1 MKSDN
6 QTTDM
11 FVPNRLEQELNRIAQ
26 DVDPPQVS
34 TGRIPREVPPRTI
47 VVRAVEQALSTLSKL
62 GCVYRVRFNNK
73 DYTNGEFPSLK
84 PTRVG
89 TKEYGDRAKYYK
101 PFLKDMKAGDVVDV
115 PFGKFKG
122 QDLQSSIGSWA
133 VTNWGV
139 KTFMTTVN
147 KKKKVVEVLRLL

>member
-11 FVPNRLEQELNRIAQ
+11 FVPNRLEQELNRIAR

-34 TGRIPREVPPRTI
+34 TGRIPREAPPRTI
-47 VVRAVEQALSTLSKL
+47 VVRAVEQALSTLNKL

-73 DYTNGEFPSLK
+73 DYTNGKFPELK

-89 TKEYGDRAKYYK
+89 TKDYGDRAKHYK

-115 PFGKFKG
+115 PLGNFKG

>member
-47 VVRAVEQALSTLSKL
+47 VIRAVEQALSTLSKL

-101 PFLKDMKAGDVVDV
+101 PFLIGMKAG
-115 PFGKFKG
+115 G

>member
-11 FVPNRLEQELNRIAQ
+11 FVPNRLEQELNRIAR

-34 TGRIPREVPPRTI
+34 TGRIPREAPPRTI
-47 VVRAVEQALSTLSKL
+47 VVRAVEQALSTLNKL

-73 DYTNGEFPSLK
+73 DYTNGKFPALK
-84 PTRVG
+84 STRVG
-89 TKEYGDRAKYYK
+89 TESYGDRAKYYK

-115 PFGKFKG
+115 PLGNFKG

>member
-11 FVPNRLEQELNRIAQ
+11 FVPNRLEQELNRIAR

-47 VVRAVEQALSTLSKL
+47 VVRAVEQAMFTLKKL
-62 GCVYRVRFNNK
+62 GCVYHVQFNNK
-73 DYTNGEFPSLK
+73 NYTHGELVASK
-84 PTRVG
+84 PVRAG
-89 TKEYGDRAKYYK
+89 TKSYGDRAKYYK
-101 PFLKDMKAGDVVDV
+101 PFIKDMKAGDVVDI
-115 PFGKFKG
+115 PFGNFKG
-122 QDLQSSIGSWA
+122 HDLQSSIGSWA

-147 KKKKVVEVLRLL
+147 KKKKVVEVLKLV